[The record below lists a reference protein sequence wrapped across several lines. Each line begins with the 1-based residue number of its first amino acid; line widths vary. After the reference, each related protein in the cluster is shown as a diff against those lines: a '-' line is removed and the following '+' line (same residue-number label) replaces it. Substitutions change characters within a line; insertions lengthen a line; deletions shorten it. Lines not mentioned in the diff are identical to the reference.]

1 MRVIGLCFRPFG
13 SCEVTSGYQSIALF
27 ELDRLESDH
36 FCFSEKEEISEQ
48 YDHSAMLIKL
58 YQTVKGLF
66 RTSLMME
73 QLIHHGSKGY
83 FITSSSRSDP
93 LYKRML

>member
-1 MRVIGLCFRPFG
+1 MRVIGLPFG
-13 SCEVTSGYQSIALF
+13 SCEVTSGYQSIAFAKSIRTITKF
-27 ELDRLESDH
+27 ELDLLESDR

-73 QLIHHGSKGY
+73 QLIHDGSN
-83 FITSSSRSDP
+83 S
-93 LYKRML
+93 L